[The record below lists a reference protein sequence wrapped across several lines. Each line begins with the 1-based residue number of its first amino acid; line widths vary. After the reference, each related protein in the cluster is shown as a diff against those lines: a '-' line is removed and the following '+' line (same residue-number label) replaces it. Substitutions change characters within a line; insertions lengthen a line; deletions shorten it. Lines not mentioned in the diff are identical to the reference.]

1 MTRISWD
8 EYFMEMAKL
17 ASRRSSCIRRQ
28 VGAVLVKD
36 NHIISTGYNGSPKGT
51 EHCIDIGC
59 IREKNHI
66 PSGERHELCRGTH
79 AEQNCI
85 AQAAKNG
92 VSTNDTVMYTKV
104 FPCTMCLKIMIN
116 AGIKEIVY
124 EEDYNDSLS
133 EQLIKESK
141 IIVRKLKKADV

>member
-1 MTRISWD
+1 
-8 EYFMEMAKL
+8 MEMAKL

-28 VGAVLVKD
+28 VGAVLTKD

-85 AQAAKNG
+85 AQAAYSG
-92 VSTNDTVMYTKV
+92 VSTKDTVIYTKV

-116 AGIKEIVY
+116 AGVKEIVY

-133 EQLIKESK
+133 EQLIKESG
-141 IIVRKLKKADV
+141 ILVRKIKVV